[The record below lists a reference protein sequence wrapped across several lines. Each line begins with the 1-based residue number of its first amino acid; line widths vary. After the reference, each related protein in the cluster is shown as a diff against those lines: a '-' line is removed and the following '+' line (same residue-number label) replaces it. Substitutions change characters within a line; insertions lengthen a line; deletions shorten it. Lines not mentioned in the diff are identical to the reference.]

1 MGQKSKKNFPGK
13 LSTKKIYSCGFRP
26 KKYAQGG
33 SAQVSLTITGQLYE
47 ENDKSKLETKRDV
60 FNLNSDCW
68 VNIVEDY
75 GTLIDTAVGQTQ
87 TLKSSTF
94 SMYYSQI
101 FTDQTARNLLE
112 YKLSCVLIHIHKPLC
127 SEDICA
133 FHSNNQYYT
142 DFLRWQ

>member
-1 MGQKSKKNFPGK
+1 MGQKSKKNFPAK
-13 LSTKKIYSCGFRP
+13 LSTKIYIPADLGQ

-33 SAQVSLTITGQLYE
+33 SVQVSLTITGQLYE

-60 FNLNSDCW
+60 FNLNSDFW
-68 VNIVEDY
+68 VNIVENYLDWY
-75 GTLIDTAVGQTQ
+75 SCRPDTDIEE
-87 TLKSSTF
+87 F
-94 SMYYSQI
+94 NISMYYSQI